1 MYKEINLPEVVG
13 ALLVDKKTGKVR
25 VDNVLLSEVQKVIVG
40 EDKFM
45 KVDFSRQQYRRVAYL
60 GGGHVKVEESQSVV
74 IEAGFLILMN
84 GSLETINISPCGSQE
99 QNSYLCL
106 RTKAGWSC

>member
-74 IEAGFLILMN
+74 IEAGLPKEITKRFEICYN
-84 GSLETINISPCGSQE
+84 SLDNESKKVLDSSLG
-99 QNSYLCL
+99 
-106 RTKAGWSC
+106 KFF